1 MSISPINNLV
11 NELSKLPGIGKKT
24 AQRLAY
30 FIIEMDEKD
39 VKSLSHALVHAKEN
53 THLCSVCFNL
63 TDTDPCEICSNGN
76 RDHSLICVVDT
87 PKEVMAM
94 EKAGRYNGVYHVLHG
109 SISNSD
115 TSLEESI
122 ALYAKAAD
130 LIQFCHQALQ
140 TAQVKVEEIEKKYG
154 FLNTS
159 IQDIKTDS
167 LILAVKIRDAFSL
180 DENEDKD
187 YSWIHGTND
196 NNNLKSRTLGFWNLS
211 SARANKIKYIIGINT
226 SANNSVVSAYR
237 VKGFETDGNR
247 YGFFAE
253 GQSYETLLEL
263 GLYKK
268 SLSDLKF
275 GSGSAIAYINK

>member
-115 TSLEESI
+115 TAAKIQDMLRRIRDDNVKEVILALNPSVDGETT
-122 ALYAKAAD
+122 ALY
-130 LIQFCHQALQ
+130 ISQFL
-140 TAQVKVEEIEKKYG
+140 KP
-154 FLNTS
+154 L
-159 IQDIKTDS
+159 DIKVT
-167 LILAVKIRDAFSL
+167 R
-180 DENEDKD
+180 
-187 YSWIHGTND
+187 
-196 NNNLKSRTLGFWNLS
+196 
-211 SARANKIKYIIGINT
+211 
-226 SANNSVVSAYR
+226 
-237 VKGFETDGNR
+237 
-247 YGFFAE
+247 
-253 GQSYETLLEL
+253 
-263 GLYKK
+263 
-268 SLSDLKF
+268 
-275 GSGSAIAYINK
+275 IAYGLPYGGEMDYFDDDTINMAIENRIEY